1 MASLEVDNTNKQLEK
16 KNHLL
21 QNIQVFMIEKN
32 MQIIVKE
39 SG

>member
-16 KNHLL
+16 KYYLL
-21 QNIQVFMIEKN
+21 QNIQAFMSEKN
-32 MQIIVKE
+32 MQVIVKE